1 MSNTKKTSLYRH
13 IDYSPIRPN
22 YMRPHQVANEK
33 SQEALWNCDCIWIK
47 KTVR

>member
-1 MSNTKKTSLYRH
+1 MSNTKKPAC
-13 IDYSPIRPN
+13 IDTLIIPPFWPN